1 MHTEVKK
8 LVGMTFAGAAL
19 TLGLGAS
26 AAWGEVET
34 SANVTLASDYS
45 FRGVSQTTRDPA
57 IQGGFDATWSSGFYV
72 GTWASTVNFGDD
84 ASIEWDLYA
93 GYGGDI
99 NENLS
104 YDFGYIRFEY
114 PSEGDALD
122 YNEIYGSLT
131 FGDFTAGVYYSNEY
145 LNLDDVDW
153 FYPYAQYSL
162 GLGGSDMS
170 IDFHLGWNIA
180 DDNSNNDF
188 ESLFG
193 DDQYIDYSVVLNIPV
208 AGLDFAVGVY
218 GTDIDSDVCDD
229 DCEARAIF
237 SVSKSF

>member
-1 MHTEVKK
+1 MHTEFKK
-8 LVGMTFAGAAL
+8 LVGMTFTGAAL
-19 TLGLGAS
+19 ALGLGAP

-57 IQGGFDATWSSGFYV
+57 IQGGFDATWDSGFYI
-72 GTWASTVNFGDD
+72 GTWASNVNFGDD
-84 ASIEWDLYA
+84 TSMEWDLYA
-93 GYGGDI
+93 GYGGEI

-114 PSEGDALD
+114 PSEGSNLD

-131 FGDFTAGVYYSNEY
+131 YGDFTVGLYYSNEY

-153 FYPYAQYSL
+153 FYPYAEYSL
-162 GLGGSDMS
+162 ALGMADMS
-170 IDFHLGWNIA
+170 IDFHLGWSIT
-180 DDNSNNDF
+180 DDNSSEDF

-208 AGLDFAVGVY
+208 AGLDFAVGIY
-218 GTDIDSDVCDD
+218 GTDIDSDACDEECD
-229 DCEARAIF
+229 ARAIF
-237 SVSKSF
+237 SVSKTF